1 MITLSIMDFL
11 KPPISDSK
19 DYYDQSKIRMIW
31 NVALTVATLLS
42 LVSISN
48 ITNSNYAQ
56 LPNIGGIFICLI
68 SLFIL
73 KWKKKYRAIS
83 IFTVTCVFIII
94 SLTFLL
100 IKNTPHYT
108 TPLWMILNILIT
120 YFVLGKRWGTLFLT
134 MHFIVVFFY
143 YWFFFKSNLENL
155 YKLSELDIINYIIET
170 SILAFAIFYILGQF
184 INSSSKAEEKIKE
197 INERLRVK
205 NNLVNT
211 QNKEKEV
218 MLREIHHRVKNN
230 LQIITSLLR
239 MQAIDLKGSQ
249 ESHAFEEAIT
259 RVKSMALIHEKIY
272 QSDTL
277 VNFDLKNY
285 LESLTTEIID
295 TYSVGKKILLNVNS
309 EKKDIGQKGIVPL
322 SMLFNELISNSV
334 KHGLKNIENGQITV
348 NLKGLDNDYFQ
359 LDYSDNGKWI
369 EPNHSSFGRELISS
383 MTQQLEGISNF
394 STDESGTHYSFK
406 LKIIEE

>member
-1 MITLSIMDFL
+1 MITLSIMDFF
-11 KPPISDSK
+11 KPPVSESK

-31 NVALTVATLLS
+31 NVAITIATLLTF
-42 LVSISN
+42 VSISN
-48 ITNSNYAQ
+48 ISNNNYSH
-56 LPNIGGIFICLI
+56 LPNIGGIIICLI

-73 KWKKKYRAIS
+73 KWKKKFKIIS
-83 IFTVTCVFIII
+83 LFTVTSVFIII

-100 IKNTPHYT
+100 LKNTPHYT

-155 YKLSELDIINYIIET
+155 YELSELDIINYIIET

-184 INSSSKAEEKIKE
+184 INSSSQAEEKIKE
-197 INERLRVK
+197 INERLREK

-249 ESHAFEEAIT
+249 ESQAFEEAIT

-309 EKKDIGQKGIVPL
+309 EKKNIGQKGIVPL
-322 SMLFNELISNSV
+322 SILFNELISNSV

-383 MTQQLEGISNF
+383 MTEQLEGTSTF